1 MTEYRAYIRHLSVK
15 KKSRFEEALQLVLQH
30 LWTSIP
36 CDTIRIDL
44 YHFDQP
50 NGQQAAD
57 ADIKAML
64 QMNKKGFKWK
74 TLLNDPSTN
83 VRYQIMQM
91 MRPIDYKFDLST
103 MVINKRE
110 PLFVKA
116 AQLYQMGKEESYFD
130 DSFEK
135 PTSSKNGE

>member
-15 KKSRFEEALQLVLQH
+15 KKARFEEALQLVLQH
-30 LWTSIP
+30 LWKSIP

-135 PTSSKNGE
+135 PTSSKTGE